1 YRTPFEVIG
10 DNGITIDAYSH
21 NSINS
26 KAIQELSVIT
36 TDHDERINFLE
47 MENQYLKERIKK
59 LESAA

>member
-47 MENQYLKERIKK
+47 MENQRLKAEIEQLKGV
-59 LESAA
+59 A